1 VAAQPT
7 LINSV
12 VRALNLL
19 DAVGAATGPVP
30 AKRLAHAVGLPLATT
45 YHLLRTLV
53 HEGYLARTPDGYV
66 LGERVDALAAGAP
79 LPGRAALPGRAEHAP
94 GLVALPGGK

>member
-1 VAAQPT
+1 MAAQPT

-19 DAVGAATGPVP
+19 DAVGAAGGPVP

-53 HEGYLARTPDGYV
+53 HEGYLARTPEGYV
-66 LGERVDALAAGAP
+66 IGERVDALAAGVAMPERSRQAP
-79 LPGRAALPGRAEHAP
+79 R
-94 GLVALPGGK
+94 LVALAGGK

>member
-1 VAAQPT
+1 
-7 LINSV
+7 
-12 VRALNLL
+12 
-19 DAVGAATGPVP
+19 
-30 AKRLAHAVGLPLATT
+30 
-45 YHLLRTLV
+45 V

>member
-1 VAAQPT
+1 MAAQPT
-7 LINSV
+7 LIHSV

-19 DAVGAATGPVP
+19 DAVGAAGGPVP
-30 AKRLAHAVGLPLATT
+30 AKRLARTVGLPLATT

-79 LPGRAALPGRAEHAP
+79 PPRRPQEPPR
-94 GLVALPGGK
+94 LVALAGGR